1 MELIILIGIV
11 SATAAGLACA
21 AEHGYAARHAWG
33 ALERYGAGALTWLVA
48 FAPPL
53 FAALAIEQAVLLY
66 GMAWL
71 IIGGMGIATWICYRR
86 PIALIGTDDPVL
98 SKIDEELD
106 EYATRT

>member
-21 AEHGYAARHAWG
+21 AEHSYAERHAWRPI
-33 ALERYGAGALTWLVA
+33 ERYGAGALTWLIA

-53 FAALAIEQAVLLY
+53 FAALRIEQAVLLY

-71 IIGGMGIATWICYRR
+71 IIGGMAFATWAAYQR
-86 PIALIGTDDPVL
+86 PIALPEEDEL
-98 SKIDEELD
+98 SARIDRE
-106 EYATRT
+106 RKK